1 MMGVHIVDHPLIKYK
16 ITMLRDVKT
25 GAKEFRE
32 LVSEITLLLLYEAT
46 RSIPLKEKEV
56 ETPIAVAEGFLI
68 DGDILFVPVL
78 RAGLAMVE
86 GALKLIPNAKVAH
99 FGVYRDHVSLRPVQY
114 FAKFPSNISDMNIF
128 VMDPM
133 LATGGSLDYV
143 VDYLK
148 DIGGTNIKVLSIISA
163 PEGADRLSKSHPE
176 VDIYVAAMDQYL
188 NDQGYIV
195 PGLGDAGDRLY
206 GTK

>member
-1 MMGVHIVDHPLIKYK
+1 MSIFVVDHPLIKYK
-16 ITMLRDVKT
+16 LTMLRDVNT
-25 GAKEFRE
+25 GPKEFRE

-46 RSIPLKEKEV
+46 RGITLKETEV
-56 ETPIAVAEGFLI
+56 TTPIATAKGYLL
-68 DGDILFVPVL
+68 DSDILFVPVL

-99 FGVYRDHVSLRPVQY
+99 FGVYRDHASLRPVQY
-114 FAKFPSNISDMNIF
+114 FAKFPSDIADMNIF

-148 DIGGTNIKVLSIISA
+148 DLGGEKIKILAIIAA
-163 PEGADRLSKSHPE
+163 PEGIKRLEESHSD
-176 VDIYVAAMDQYL
+176 VDVYVAAVDKYL
-188 NDQGYIV
+188 NEQGYIV

>member
-1 MMGVHIVDHPLIKYK
+1 VGVHIVDHPLIKYK
-16 ITMLRDVKT
+16 ITMLRDVET

-46 RSIPLKEKEV
+46 RGLPLKETEV
-56 ETPIAVAEGFLI
+56 ETPIATAKGYLI

-99 FGVYRDHVSLRPVQY
+99 FGVYRDHASLRPVQY
-114 FAKFPSNISDMNIF
+114 FAKFPSNIGDMNIF

-148 DIGGTNIKVLSIISA
+148 DIGGKNIKVLAIISA
-163 PEGADRLSKSHPE
+163 PEGASRLEKSHP
-176 VDIYVAAMDQYL
+176 DIDVYVAAMDQYL

>member
-1 MMGVHIVDHPLIKYK
+1 MSIFVVDHPLIKYK
-16 ITMLRDVKT
+16 VTMLRDVNT
-25 GAKEFRE
+25 GPKEFRE

-46 RSIPLKEKEV
+46 RGITLKETEV
-56 ETPIAVAEGFLI
+56 TTPIATAAGYLLDSE
-68 DGDILFVPVL
+68 ILFVPVL

-99 FGVYRDHVSLRPVQY
+99 FGVYRDHASLRPVQY
-114 FAKFPSNISDMNIF
+114 FAKFPSSIANMNIF

-148 DIGGTNIKVLSIISA
+148 DIGGEKIKVLAVIAA
-163 PEGADRLSKSHPE
+163 PEGIRRLEESHSD
-176 VDIYVAAMDQYL
+176 VDVYVAAVDKYL
-188 NDQGYIV
+188 NEQGYIV

>member
-1 MMGVHIVDHPLIKYK
+1 
-16 ITMLRDVKT
+16 MLRDVNT
-25 GAKEFRE
+25 GPKEFRE

-46 RSIPLKEKEV
+46 RGVTLKETEV
-56 ETPIAVAEGFLI
+56 TTPIATAKGYLLDSE
-68 DGDILFVPVL
+68 ILFVPVL

-99 FGVYRDHVSLRPVQY
+99 FGVYRDHASLRPVQY
-114 FAKFPSNISDMNIF
+114 FAKFPSNIANMNIF

-148 DIGGTNIKVLSIISA
+148 DIGGQKIKVLAIIAA
-163 PEGADRLSKSHPE
+163 PEGMKRLEESHSD
-176 VDIYVAAMDQYL
+176 VDVYVAAVDKYL
-188 NDQGYIV
+188 NEQGYIV

>member
-1 MMGVHIVDHPLIKYK
+1 MSIFVVDHPLIKYK
-16 ITMLRDVKT
+16 LTMLRDVNT
-25 GAKEFRE
+25 GPKEFRE

-46 RSIPLKEKEV
+46 RGVTLKETEV
-56 ETPIAVAEGFLI
+56 TTPIATAKGYLLDSE
-68 DGDILFVPVL
+68 ILFVPVL

-99 FGVYRDHVSLRPVQY
+99 FGVYRDHASLRPVQY
-114 FAKFPSNISDMNIF
+114 FAKFPSNIANMNIF

-148 DIGGTNIKVLSIISA
+148 T
-163 PEGADRLSKSHPE
+163 
-176 VDIYVAAMDQYL
+176 
-188 NDQGYIV
+188 
-195 PGLGDAGDRLY
+195 
-206 GTK
+206 

>member
-1 MMGVHIVDHPLIKYK
+1 MSIFVVDHPLIKYK
-16 ITMLRDVKT
+16 LTMLRDVNT
-25 GAKEFRE
+25 GPKEFRE

-46 RSIPLKEKEV
+46 RGVTLKETEV
-56 ETPIAVAEGFLI
+56 TTPIATAKGYLLDSE
-68 DGDILFVPVL
+68 ILFVPVL

-99 FGVYRDHVSLRPVQY
+99 FGVYRDHASLRPVQY
-114 FAKFPSNISDMNIF
+114 FAKFPSNIANMNIF

-148 DIGGTNIKVLSIISA
+148 DIGGQKIKVLAIIAA
-163 PEGADRLSKSHPE
+163 PEGMKRLEESHSD
-176 VDIYVAAMDQYL
+176 VDVYVAAVDKYL
-188 NDQGYIV
+188 NEQGYIV